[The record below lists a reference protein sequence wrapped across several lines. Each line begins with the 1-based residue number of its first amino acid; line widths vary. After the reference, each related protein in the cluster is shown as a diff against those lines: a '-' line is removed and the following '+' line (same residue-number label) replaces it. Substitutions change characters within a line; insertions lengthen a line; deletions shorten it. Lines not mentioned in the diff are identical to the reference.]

1 MKRSFILLAAHLFVC
16 SYAQQVQDTI
26 KVKIPYIGQ
35 NGGAYSL
42 GWSLDE
48 SKENIY
54 LYTFSHVNG
63 YQVISSE
70 EEMKEGQKKYE
81 DKSWWGK
88 FLENATRGNNYKFA
102 INPIVAET
110 KINISDKKRR
120 HEIQMF
126 HNIDNVPEGKNVYF
140 IGGSSGMVDLG
151 GSSFRAGSMIKDHQK
166 DINKA
171 LRYTPKI
178 PNIVLNFLTVAYK
191 GDGILGLKNL
201 RPFVERRKAEF
212 LYDTTKGFHTKTE
225 KIVEIDLQDYI
236 DFKEYSYV
244 EDSYNI
250 NKESVVAW
258 FVNKKGEYLYL
269 FYNGKTKE
277 KPELRK
283 YDFDNKREIKV
294 KNQVIY
300 NEDYKA
306 YGFLSV
312 FGYDKKQDKDKK
324 QYAKEEFDIV
334 ITDLQGKEISRKTI
348 KWGNSEAYKDILTPM
363 KVFYKDG
370 KLKIMNNHIQTF
382 FKRYYE
388 FLEYDMNTGE
398 IKSHG
403 LQDKD
408 ELTQDKAHS
417 FVKNYLYETSADYK
431 MGKNKVFIKTEQE
444 SSDSKA
450 VNSPKID
457 VGFNVL
463 VVDENY
469 KPLGYSIFR
478 DVLPQIN
485 GKEKISYQ
493 LVLDKENEL
502 VVLANQGSSY
512 YLIKVDELGK
522 VSAQRIKTSFET
534 TSENKV
540 YFGYSD
546 LNPALVDVERRK
558 IYIINQ
564 YYSQPGYQERILKE
578 VGISVIG
585 F

>member
-1 MKRSFILLAAHLFVC
+1 
-16 SYAQQVQDTI
+16 
-26 KVKIPYIGQ
+26 
-35 NGGAYSL
+35 
-42 GWSLDE
+42 
-48 SKENIY
+48 
-54 LYTFSHVNG
+54 
-63 YQVISSE
+63 
-70 EEMKEGQKKYE
+70 
-81 DKSWWGK
+81 
-88 FLENATRGNNYKFA
+88 
-102 INPIVAET
+102 
-110 KINISDKKRR
+110 
-120 HEIQMF
+120 
-126 HNIDNVPEGKNVYF
+126 
-140 IGGSSGMVDLG
+140 
-151 GSSFRAGSMIKDHQK
+151 
-166 DINKA
+166 
-171 LRYTPKI
+171 
-178 PNIVLNFLTVAYK
+178 
-191 GDGILGLKNL
+191 
-201 RPFVERRKAEF
+201 
-212 LYDTTKGFHTKTE
+212 
-225 KIVEIDLQDYI
+225 
-236 DFKEYSYV
+236 
-244 EDSYNI
+244 
-250 NKESVVAW
+250 
-258 FVNKKGEYLYL
+258 
-269 FYNGKTKE
+269 
-277 KPELRK
+277 LRK

-348 KWGNSEAYKDILTPM
+348 KWGNGEAYKDILTPM

-398 IKSHG
+398 IKSYG

-512 YLIKVDELGK
+512 YLIKVDESGK